1 LAHIALLQTIGKRP
15 HASLLTRR
23 WIVVAG
29 ISGSAVSTEL
39 LDVLGG
45 KTAPVD
51 FEPALVIPWQSGLD
65 PVTGLADRRW
75 FLKAVAVA
83 DKQAAD
89 VSSGVGIIAVRIDGL
104 RRIMEYHGRPA
115 GDGVLL
121 LAAEV
126 LHELSRGDDLAA
138 RLGADSFAILAHTDA
153 PGLRAAAA
161 RLRQRLSEVGVP
173 ASVGI
178 AMRTSLGSVATALRA
193 ATRDIGKTKNGTFAA
208 EESASRAVAGAR
220 AATAAHVLQAQA
232 TGILMQWHHCGAER
246 ARLELAYQAHE
257 MGRPVTA
264 MARLLVAIA
273 AGEPVTEED
282 AAHGIELQR
291 ALRLAANVATDTSRR
306 LPDVVVRKLVGAGRS
321 TGTGQYAPGRQMQP
335 VWNLRPHNA
344 ASGLLSLPAVDASAK
359 PEDLLL
365 AGRYQGALDPSGSG
379 GDWFDAFVLP
389 DGTAALVLG
398 DVAGHDAL
406 AAATMMQLRTLLR
419 GFAVSHD
426 IAPSEVLR
434 RLDRF
439 FVQLDLGLLAT
450 AFFGWVHAD
459 TQGGLVLRW
468 CNAGHL
474 PPVLLAPDGATS
486 VLECRDD
493 LLLGLGVEI
502 ARADLSVRL
511 PADSTL
517 LLYSDGLI
525 ETRTHD
531 LDHGLARLRVAAR
544 SLSTL
549 GVAEL
554 CDALVGAMA
563 NPTSHDD
570 VTLLAVRIP
579 R

>member
-1 LAHIALLQTIGKRP
+1 M
-15 HASLLTRR
+15 
-23 WIVVAG
+23 AG
-29 ISGSAVSTEL
+29 TLRSAVSTEL
-39 LDVLGG
+39 LDVLG
-45 KTAPVD
+45 AEIAQVD
-51 FEPALVIPWQSGLD
+51 FEPAMMIPWQSGLD

-75 FLKAVAVA
+75 FLRAVALA
-83 DKQAAD
+83 DGNGAN
-89 VSSGVGIIAVRIDGL
+89 VSIDVGIIAVRINGL
-104 RRIMEYHGRPA
+104 RRITDRHGRPA

-126 LHELSRGDDLAA
+126 LHDWSRGDDLAA
-138 RLGADSFAILAHTDA
+138 RLGSDRFAILAHIDG
-153 PGLRAAAA
+153 PGLASAAA
-161 RLRQRLSEVGVP
+161 RLGAKLDDVGVP
-173 ASVGI
+173 ATVGT
-178 AMRTSLGSVATALRA
+178 AMRTVQGSASTALRA
-193 ATRDIGKTKNGTFAA
+193 ANREIGRVATVGKSASTD
-208 EESASRAVAGAR
+208 EDSASRAVAGAR
-220 AATAAHVLQAQA
+220 AATNAHVLQAQA

-273 AGEPVTEED
+273 AGEPLTGED

-291 ALRLAANVATDTSRR
+291 ALRLAANIATDSSRR
-306 LPDVVVRKLVGAGRS
+306 LPDVAMRKPLGAGRS
-321 TGTGQYAPGRQMQP
+321 TGTGRYTPGRQMQP
-335 VWNLRPHNA
+335 VWSIRPPNA
-344 ASGLLSLPAVDASAK
+344 ATGLMSLPANDVSARA
-359 PEDLLL
+359 EDLLL
-365 AGRYQGALDPSGSG
+365 AGRYQGAANPSGSG

-459 TQGGLVLRW
+459 ADGGLVLRW
-468 CNAGHL
+468 SNAGHL
-474 PPVLLAPDGATS
+474 PPVLLGIDGETS
-486 VLECRDD
+486 MLPCRDD
-493 LLLGLGVEI
+493 LLLGLGIDTV
-502 ARADLSVRL
+502 RADLSLRL
-511 PADSTL
+511 PAASTL

-525 ETRTHD
+525 ETRTAD

-544 SLSTL
+544 SLSHL

-554 CDALVGAMA
+554 CDALVAAMA
-563 NPTSHDD
+563 TPTSPDD

-579 R
+579 A

>member
-1 LAHIALLQTIGKRP
+1 LASSALLKIIGN
-15 HASLLTRR
+15 ASARIMFVRR
-23 WIVVAG
+23 WIVVTST
-29 ISGSAVSTEL
+29 SGSAVSAEL
-39 LDVLGG
+39 LDVLVAE
-45 KTAPVD
+45 TASVD
-51 FEPALVIPWQSGLD
+51 FEPALMIPWQSGLD

-75 FLKAVAVA
+75 FLRAIALA
-83 DKQAAD
+83 DGQPAG
-89 VSSGVGIIAVRIDGL
+89 VSIEVGIIAIRINGL
-104 RRIMEYHGRPA
+104 RRIMQHYGRPA

-126 LHELSRGDDLAA
+126 LYDWGRGDDLAA
-138 RLGADSFAILAHTDA
+138 RLGPDSFAILAHTGA
-153 PGLRAAAA
+153 PGLIAAAA
-161 RLRQRLSEVGVP
+161 RLRVKFAEVGVP
-173 ASVGI
+173 ATVGT
-178 AMRTSLGSVATALRA
+178 AMRDAFGSASTALRA
-193 ATRDIGKTKNGTFAA
+193 AKHEIGKDTSDLHA
-208 EESASRAVAGAR
+208 EDSASRAVAGAR
-220 AATAAHVLQAQA
+220 AATDAHVLQAQA

-273 AGEPVTEED
+273 AGEPLTEED

-291 ALRLAANVATDTSRR
+291 ALRLAANVAADSGRR
-306 LPDVVVRKLVGAGRS
+306 LPDVAVRKPVGAGRS
-321 TGTGQYAPGRQMQP
+321 TGTGQYTPGRQMQP
-335 VWNLRPHNA
+335 VWSIRPPNA
-344 ASGLLSLPAVDASAK
+344 ASGLLSLPVPDVVARA
-359 PEDLLL
+359 EDLLL
-365 AGRYQGALDPSGSG
+365 AGRYQGAANPSGSG

-419 GFAVSHD
+419 GFAVSNEV
-426 IAPSEVLR
+426 APSEVLR

-450 AFFGWVHAD
+450 AFFGWIHAD
-459 TQGGLVLRW
+459 PDGGLVLRW

-474 PPVLLAPDGATS
+474 PPVLLARDGETS

-493 LLLGLGVEI
+493 LLLGLGVDTV
-502 ARADLSVRL
+502 RADLSLRL
-511 PADSTL
+511 PDASTL

-531 LDHGLARLRVAAR
+531 LDHGLARLLVAAR
-544 SLSTL
+544 SLAPL
-549 GVAEL
+549 GIAEL
-554 CDALVGAMA
+554 CDALVNAMA
-563 NPTSHDD
+563 SPTSYDD

-579 R
+579 Y

>member
-1 LAHIALLQTIGKRP
+1 
-15 HASLLTRR
+15 
-23 WIVVAG
+23 VAG
-29 ISGSAVSTEL
+29 TSRSVVSTEL
-39 LDVLGG
+39 LNILD
-45 KTAPVD
+45 AEIAQVD
-51 FEPALVIPWQSGLD
+51 FEPALMIPWQSGLD

-75 FLKAVAVA
+75 FLRAVALA
-83 DKQAAD
+83 DGHAAN
-89 VSSGVGIIAVRIDGL
+89 VSIDVGIIAVRIYGL
-104 RRIMEYHGRPA
+104 RRIMDRHGRPA

-126 LHELSRGDDLAA
+126 LHDWSRGDDLAA
-138 RLGADSFAILAHTDA
+138 RLGSDRFAILAHIDA
-153 PGLRAAAA
+153 HGLTSAAA
-161 RLRQRLSEVGVP
+161 RLGAKLDEVGVP
-173 ASVGI
+173 ATVGT
-178 AMRTSLGSVATALRA
+178 AMRTVQGSASTALRA
-193 ATRDIGKTKNGTFAA
+193 ANREIGKVGRVGKVGNSASTDEDA
-208 EESASRAVAGAR
+208 ASRAVAGAR
-220 AATAAHVLQAQA
+220 AATNAHVLQAQA

-273 AGEPVTEED
+273 AGEPLTAED

-291 ALRLAANVATDTSRR
+291 ALRLAANIVTDTSRR
-306 LPDVVVRKLVGAGRS
+306 LPDVAVRKPLTTGRS
-321 TGTGQYAPGRQMQP
+321 TGTGQYTPGRQMQP
-335 VWNLRPHNA
+335 VWSIRPPNA
-344 ASGLLSLPAVDASAK
+344 ATGLMSLPTTDVSARA
-359 PEDLLL
+359 EDLLL
-365 AGRYQGALDPSGSG
+365 AGRYQGASNPSGSG

-459 TQGGLVLRW
+459 AEGGLVLRW

-474 PPVLLAPDGATS
+474 PPILLAMDGETTMLAS
-486 VLECRDD
+486 RDD
-493 LLLGLGVEI
+493 LLLGLGIDTV
-502 ARADLSVRL
+502 RADLSVRL
-511 PADSTL
+511 PPASTL

-525 ETRTHD
+525 ETRTAD

-544 SLSTL
+544 SMSEL

-554 CDALVGAMA
+554 CDALVAAMA
-563 NPTSHDD
+563 NPTAHDD

-579 R
+579 S

>member
-1 LAHIALLQTIGKRP
+1 
-15 HASLLTRR
+15 
-23 WIVVAG
+23 VVST
-29 ISGSAVSTEL
+29 SGSTASAEL
-39 LDVLGG
+39 LDVLGAA
-45 KTAPVD
+45 TAPVD
-51 FEPALVIPWQSGLD
+51 FEPALMIPWQSGLD

-75 FLKAVAVA
+75 FMRAVALA
-83 DKQAAD
+83 DGHPAGTSIK
-89 VSSGVGIIAVRIDGL
+89 VGIIAVRINGL
-104 RRIMEYHGRPA
+104 RRIMHYHGRAA

-126 LHELSRGDDLAA
+126 LYEWGRGDDLAA
-138 RLGADSFAILAHTDA
+138 RLGPDSFAILAHTGA
-153 PGLRAAAA
+153 SGLTAAAA
-161 RLRQRLSEVGVP
+161 RLRVKLAEVGVP
-173 ASVGI
+173 ATVGT
-178 AMRTSLGSVATALRA
+178 AMRDACGSASTALRA
-193 ATRDIGKTKNGTFAA
+193 AKREIGKDSGDSGDSGDRGDSGAVQA
-208 EESASRAVAGAR
+208 EGSVSRAVAGAR
-220 AATAAHVLQAQA
+220 AATEAHVLQAQA

-273 AGEPVTEED
+273 AGEPLAEKD

-291 ALRLAANVATDTSRR
+291 ALRLAANVAAESGRR
-306 LPDVVVRKLVGAGRS
+306 IPDVALRKLVGAGRS
-321 TGTGQYAPGRQMQP
+321 TGTGQYTPGRQMQP
-335 VWNLRPHNA
+335 VWSIRPPNA
-344 ASGLLSLPAVDASAK
+344 ASGLLSLPVPDVSTRA
-359 PEDLLL
+359 EDLLL
-365 AGRYQGALDPSGSG
+365 AGRYQGAANPSGSG

-419 GFAVSHD
+419 GFAVSHEV
-426 IAPSEVLR
+426 APSEVLR

-439 FVQLDLGLLAT
+439 FVQLDVGLLAT

-459 TQGGLVLRW
+459 THGSLVLRW

-474 PPVLLAPDGATS
+474 PPVLLGSDGATS

-493 LLLGLGVEI
+493 LLLGLGVETV
-502 ARADLSVRL
+502 RADLSLRL
-511 PADSTL
+511 PAASTL

-544 SLSTL
+544 WLAAL

-554 CDALVGAMA
+554 CDALVTAMA
-563 NPTSHDD
+563 NPTTYDD
-570 VTLLAVRIP
+570 VTLLAVRVP
-579 R
+579 H

>member
-1 LAHIALLQTIGKRP
+1 
-15 HASLLTRR
+15 
-23 WIVVAG
+23 VAG
-29 ISGSAVSTEL
+29 TSSSAASIEL
-39 LDVLGG
+39 LDVLGAEIG
-45 KTAPVD
+45 HVD
-51 FEPALVIPWQSGLD
+51 FEPALIIPWQSGLD

-75 FLKAVAVA
+75 FLRAVESA
-83 DKQAAD
+83 DGRAAN
-89 VSSGVGIIAVRIDGL
+89 VSIDLGIIAVRINGL
-104 RRIMEYHGRPA
+104 RRILDHYGVPA

-121 LAAEV
+121 LTAEV
-126 LHELSRGDDLAA
+126 LYDWSRGDDLAA
-138 RLGADSFAILAHTDA
+138 RLGPDSFAILAHTDA
-153 PGLRAAAA
+153 PGLTAAAA
-161 RLRQRLSEVGVP
+161 RLRVKLHDVGVP
-173 ASVGI
+173 ATVGT
-178 AMRTSLGSVATALRA
+178 AMRTVQGSASTALRA
-193 ATRDIGKTKNGTFAA
+193 ANREIGKAGKSSSTD
-208 EESASRAVAGAR
+208 EDSASRAVAGAR
-220 AATAAHVLQAQA
+220 AATNAHVLQAQA

-273 AGEPVTEED
+273 AGETLTEED

-291 ALRLAANVATDTSRR
+291 ALRLAANIATDTIRR
-306 LPDVVVRKLVGAGRS
+306 LPDVAVRKPSGAGRS
-321 TGTGQYAPGRQMQP
+321 TGTGQYTPGRQMQP
-335 VWNLRPHNA
+335 VWSIRPPNA
-344 ASGLLSLPAVDASAK
+344 ASGLMSLPTNDVSARA
-359 PEDLLL
+359 EDLLL
-365 AGRYQGALDPSGSG
+365 AGRYQGAANPSGSG

-459 TQGGLVLRW
+459 ADGGLVLRW

-474 PPVLLAPDGATS
+474 PPVLLAMDGETS
-486 VLECRDD
+486 VLPCRDD
-493 LLLGLGVEI
+493 LLLGLGI
-502 ARADLSVRL
+502 DTPRADLSLRL
-511 PADSTL
+511 PAASTL

-525 ETRTHD
+525 ETRTAD
-531 LDHGLARLRVAAR
+531 LDHGLARLRDAAR
-544 SLSTL
+544 SMSEL

-554 CDALVGAMA
+554 CDALVAAMA

-579 R
+579 A